1 MMQRKSLNHTP
12 FDENK
17 TLQKGE
23 KTMLKRLIDTT
34 ARELT
39 SYNKA
44 ELLTAI
50 SDSEGRTLAAET
62 IGTVTPM
69 LVNITNA
76 EFVASLGADLIML
89 NIFDVNNPIIQGLP
103 QTSPEDTIREVKRLT
118 GRMVAINLEP
128 AVIKDGQEES
138 VWNLTTGRQATVE
151 NARKAADMG
160 VDMIVLTGNPGVG
173 VDNEAIIQALSRLKE
188 AVGDRVILT
197 AGKMHA
203 SGIISE
209 AGEKILTE
217 KDVEAFVDAGADV
230 ILLPAP
236 GTVPGITMEYAG
248 NLIRKAHEKG
258 ALAMT
263 TIGTSQEG
271 ADEATVRQIALMCK
285 MAGADIHHIGD
296 SGYMGMALPEN
307 IAAYSVAIRGKRHT
321 YRRMA
326 MSLLR

>member
-1 MMQRKSLNHTP
+1 
-12 FDENK
+12 
-17 TLQKGE
+17 
-23 KTMLKRLIDTT
+23 MLKRLIDTT

-76 EFVASLGADLIML
+76 EFAASLGADLIML

-151 NARKAADMG
+151 NARKAMDMG

-271 ADEATVRQIALMCK
+271 ADEATIRQIALMCK

-307 IAAYSVAIRGKRHT
+307 ITAYSVAIRGKRHT

>member
-1 MMQRKSLNHTP
+1 
-12 FDENK
+12 
-17 TLQKGE
+17 
-23 KTMLKRLIDTT
+23 MLKRLIDTT

-89 NIFDVNNPIIQGLP
+89 NIFDVNDPIIQGLP

-128 AVIKDGQEES
+128 AEIKDGQEES

-307 IAAYSVAIRGKRHT
+307 ITAYSVAIRGKRHT

>member
-1 MMQRKSLNHTP
+1 
-12 FDENK
+12 
-17 TLQKGE
+17 
-23 KTMLKRLIDTT
+23 MLKRLIDTT
-34 ARELT
+34 AKELT

-50 SDSEGRTLAAET
+50 SESEGRTLAAET

-76 EFVASLGADLIML
+76 EFAASLGADLIML

-118 GRMVAINLEP
+118 GRMVAINPEP
-128 AVIKDGQEES
+128 AVIRNEREES

-188 AVGDRVILT
+188 AVGDRVMLT

-271 ADEATVRQIALMCK
+271 ADDATVRQIALMCK

-307 IAAYSVAIRGKRHT
+307 ITAYSVAIRGKRHT

-326 MSLLR
+326 MSLER

>member
-1 MMQRKSLNHTP
+1 
-12 FDENK
+12 
-17 TLQKGE
+17 
-23 KTMLKRLIDTT
+23 MLKRLIDTT

-69 LVNITNA
+69 LINITNA

-89 NIFDVNNPIIQGLP
+89 NIFDVNDPIIQGLP

-307 IAAYSVAIRGKRHT
+307 ITSYSVAIRGKRHT

>member
-1 MMQRKSLNHTP
+1 
-12 FDENK
+12 
-17 TLQKGE
+17 
-23 KTMLKRLIDTT
+23 MLKRLIDTT

-89 NIFDVNNPIIQGLP
+89 NIFDVNDPIIQGLP

-285 MAGADIHHIGD
+285 MAGADIHHIGY

-307 IAAYSVAIRGKRHT
+307 ITAYSVAIRGKRHT

>member
-1 MMQRKSLNHTP
+1 
-12 FDENK
+12 
-17 TLQKGE
+17 
-23 KTMLKRLIDTT
+23 MLKRLIDTT

-44 ELLTAI
+44 ELLTDI

-203 SGIISE
+203 PGIISE

-307 IAAYSVAIRGKRHT
+307 ITAYSVAIRGKRHT

>member
-1 MMQRKSLNHTP
+1 
-12 FDENK
+12 
-17 TLQKGE
+17 
-23 KTMLKRLIDTT
+23 MLKRLIDTT

-89 NIFDVNNPIIQGLP
+89 NIFDVNDPIIQGLP

-285 MAGADIHHIGD
+285 MAGADIHHIGVD
-296 SGYMGMALPEN
+296 IWGWHCRRISQL
-307 IAAYSVAIRGKRHT
+307 IAWR
-321 YRRMA
+321 
-326 MSLLR
+326 

>member
-1 MMQRKSLNHTP
+1 
-12 FDENK
+12 
-17 TLQKGE
+17 
-23 KTMLKRLIDTT
+23 MLKRLIDTT

-89 NIFDVNNPIIQGLP
+89 NIFDVNDPIIQGLP

-128 AVIKDGQEES
+128 AVIKDGKEES

-307 IAAYSVAIRGKRHT
+307 ITAYSVAIRGKRHT

>member
-1 MMQRKSLNHTP
+1 
-12 FDENK
+12 
-17 TLQKGE
+17 
-23 KTMLKRLIDTT
+23 MLKRLIDTT

-89 NIFDVNNPIIQGLP
+89 NIFDVNDPIIQGLP

-188 AVGDRVILT
+188 AVGDRVILI

-307 IAAYSVAIRGKRHT
+307 ITAYSVAIRGKRHT

>member
-1 MMQRKSLNHTP
+1 MP
-12 FDENK
+12 
-17 TLQKGE
+17 
-23 KTMLKRLIDTT
+23 KRLIDTT
-34 ARELT
+34 ARELA
-39 SYNKA
+39 SYKKQ
-44 ELLTAI
+44 ELLTSIA
-50 SDSEGRTLAAET
+50 DSEGRTLAAET

-69 LVNITNA
+69 LVDITNA
-76 EFVASLGADLIML
+76 EFVTSLGADLIML
-89 NIFDVNNPIIQGLP
+89 NIFDVNEPVIQGLP
-103 QTSPEDTIREVKRLT
+103 QVPPEEVVHEVKRLT

-128 AVIKDGQEES
+128 AIVKDTEDNS
-138 VWNLTTGRQATVE
+138 VWNLTKGRQATPE
-151 NARKAADMG
+151 NAKKAADMG

-173 VDNEAIIQALSRLKE
+173 VENDAILQALSQLKE

-203 SGIISE
+203 SGVLSE

-217 KDVEAFVDAGADV
+217 NEVESFVDAGADV

-236 GTVPGITMEYAG
+236 GTVPGISMEYAAK
-248 NLIRKAHEKG
+248 LIKRAHEKG

-271 ADEATVRQIALMCK
+271 ADEDTIRQIALMCK

-307 IAAYSVAIRGKRHT
+307 IMAYSVAIRGKRHT

-326 MSLLR
+326 LSLLR

>member
-1 MMQRKSLNHTP
+1 
-12 FDENK
+12 
-17 TLQKGE
+17 
-23 KTMLKRLIDTT
+23 MLKRLIDTT

-89 NIFDVNNPIIQGLP
+89 NIFDVNDPIIQGLP

-138 VWNLTTGRQATVE
+138 VWNLTTGRQATAE

-307 IAAYSVAIRGKRHT
+307 ITAYSMAIRGKRHT

>member
-1 MMQRKSLNHTP
+1 MT
-12 FDENK
+12 
-17 TLQKGE
+17 
-23 KTMLKRLIDTT
+23 KRLIDTT
-34 ARELT
+34 ARELV
-39 SYNKA
+39 SYNKQQ
-44 ELLTAI
+44 LLTSIA
-50 SDSEGRTLAAET
+50 DSEGRTLAAET

-69 LVNITNA
+69 LVDITNA
-76 EFVASLGADLIML
+76 EFVTSLGADLIML
-89 NIFDVNNPIIQGLP
+89 NVFDVNEPVIQGLP
-103 QTSPEDTIREVKRLT
+103 QVPPEDVVREVKRLT

-128 AVIKDGQEES
+128 AAIKNSAQSS
-138 VWNLTTGRQATVE
+138 VWDLTKGRQATPE
-151 NARKAADMG
+151 NAKKAADMG

-173 VDNEAIIQALSRLKE
+173 VENDAIIQALSQLKE

-203 SGIISE
+203 SGILSE

-217 KDVEAFVDAGADV
+217 NEVESFVDAGADV

-236 GTVPGITMEYAG
+236 GTVPGISMEYAAK
-248 NLIRKAHEKG
+248 LIKRAHEMG

-271 ADEATVRQIALMCK
+271 ADEDTIRQIALMCK
-285 MAGADIHHIGD
+285 MVGADIHHIGD

-307 IAAYSVAIRGKRHT
+307 IMAYSVAIRGKRHT

-326 MSLLR
+326 VSLLR

>member
-1 MMQRKSLNHTP
+1 
-12 FDENK
+12 
-17 TLQKGE
+17 
-23 KTMLKRLIDTT
+23 MLKRLIDTT

-76 EFVASLGADLIML
+76 EFVVSLGADLIML

-307 IAAYSVAIRGKRHT
+307 ITAYSVAIRGKRHT

>member
-1 MMQRKSLNHTP
+1 MMQRKSLNHIL

-89 NIFDVNNPIIQGLP
+89 NIFDVNDPIIQGLP

-307 IAAYSVAIRGKRHT
+307 ITAYSVAIRGKRHT

>member
-1 MMQRKSLNHTP
+1 
-12 FDENK
+12 
-17 TLQKGE
+17 
-23 KTMLKRLIDTT
+23 MLKRLIDTT

-296 SGYMGMALPEN
+296 SGYMGIALPEN
-307 IAAYSVAIRGKRHT
+307 ITAYSVAIRGKRHT

>member
-1 MMQRKSLNHTP
+1 
-12 FDENK
+12 
-17 TLQKGE
+17 
-23 KTMLKRLIDTT
+23 MLKRLIDTT
-34 ARELT
+34 AKELT

-188 AVGDRVILT
+188 AVGDRVILI

-307 IAAYSVAIRGKRHT
+307 ITAYSVAIRGKRHT

>member
-1 MMQRKSLNHTP
+1 
-12 FDENK
+12 
-17 TLQKGE
+17 
-23 KTMLKRLIDTT
+23 MLKRLIDTT

-89 NIFDVNNPIIQGLP
+89 NIFDVNDPIIQGLP
-103 QTSPEDTIREVKRLT
+103 QTSPEDTIREVERLT

-307 IAAYSVAIRGKRHT
+307 ITAYSVAIRGKRHT